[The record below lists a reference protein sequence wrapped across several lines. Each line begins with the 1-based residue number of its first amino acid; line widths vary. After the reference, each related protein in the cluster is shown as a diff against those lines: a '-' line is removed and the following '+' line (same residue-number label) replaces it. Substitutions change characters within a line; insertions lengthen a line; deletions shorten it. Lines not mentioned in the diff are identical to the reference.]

1 MRTCITWDNW
11 HADSKQTIQQ
21 DRKIH
26 LLVAAI
32 FSVMWWDVIVSH
44 VTSDRVKTWVGHG
57 HYPGVPVWHFNEQ
70 DISNRNNL
78 TFCCIVH
85 IMTKFCELLEFNT
98 KIPNLRGR
106 AIKLKQTQTM
116 QRVSDI
122 LIIYVPAQTNYFYT
136 NTVSIQTT

>member
-32 FSVMWWDVIVSH
+32 FSVMWWDVIVLH
-44 VTSDRVKTWVGHG
+44 VICDRVTTWVGHG
-57 HYPGVPVWHFNEQ
+57 CYPGVPVWHFNEQ

-78 TFCCIVH
+78 WLFLHCSYYDQVLRTFRIQ
-85 IMTKFCELLEFNT
+85 KQNT
-98 KIPNLRGR
+98 KPTREGDK
-106 AIKLKQTQTM
+106 IKTNSN
-116 QRVSDI
+116 QRHF
-122 LIIYVPAQTNYFYT
+122 IYVPAQSNDFYT
-136 NTVSIQTT
+136 NTVSIQTTYRFSL